1 MRRIIRIAFVLALG
15 FLLHQLPQYNR
26 LYVHVVKG
34 AFYEA
39 EIVILEYEKAA
50 LLSGKSLR
58 EYVSKHKDHADPDFQ
73 NTGKTM
79 IRQIERY
86 KKYKEFLAL
95 TKTTHPFFRDFILI
109 YYFNYEI
116 AKKVNFLPG
125 ILFNYVGLIYF
136 VFGCLLGLGLIVVF
150 LRTKPKPKKRFRR
163 VLNNK

>member
-1 MRRIIRIAFVLALG
+1 MRRIIRITFVLALG

-79 IRQIERY
+79 LRQIERY
-86 KKYKEFLAL
+86 KEYKDFLAL
-95 TKTTHPFFRDFILI
+95 MKTTHPFFRDFILI
-109 YYFNYEI
+109 YYFNYEL
-116 AKKVNFLPG
+116 AKKVSFTPG

-136 VFGCLLGLGLIVVF
+136 IFGCFLGSALIAF
-150 LRTKPKPKKRFRR
+150 FPRMKRKPKKRFR
-163 VLNNK
+163 